1 MVHNNKYFIFSFFF
15 IEICS
20 CGRSSPNVFKT
31 FDGKII
37 NFSGKCR
44 YQLSSFSDTSPRGT
58 CSYSVDVVNKG
69 TGDTYIIV
77 NVLDMDIRFLKN
89 KIVKVL
95 IDYLHSKSTVINQ
108 YTLHI

>member
-1 MVHNNKYFIFSFFF
+1 MVHNNKYFIFSFF

-44 YQLSSFSDTSPRGT
+44 YQLSLFSDTSPRGT
-58 CSYSVDVVNKG
+58 CSYSVDVMNKG

-95 IDYLHSKSTVINQ
+95 IDY
-108 YTLHI
+108 